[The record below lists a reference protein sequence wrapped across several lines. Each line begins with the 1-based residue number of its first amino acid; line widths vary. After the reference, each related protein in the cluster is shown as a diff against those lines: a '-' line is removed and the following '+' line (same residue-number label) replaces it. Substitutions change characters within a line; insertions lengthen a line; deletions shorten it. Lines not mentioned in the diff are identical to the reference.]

1 MAVQICFLPTI
12 SARHRHHIDPIDKKK
27 SDKILWLSPTTV
39 LFLNIDSI
47 GRRKRRR
54 STWYLQL
61 GTWYS
66 ALFKWILDIYHNTW
80 KPRSIN
86 FKLASYASPP
96 LSPKPWADLDLH
108 RPQWDSL
115 MDGDNRK
122 QNERLMGRSGHS
134 TARGRTTDPF
144 ESSMHPRGD
153 PTGLSQAPDRA
164 TMSYDYGYTGS
175 SFTGGSLQGN
185 EMQSY
190 TPEFIRP
197 RQPPSAAGGGGG
209 GEGVATAAAI
219 NNARRRAQDI
229 PPFVPYESAML
240 YEFGQ
245 QGPGSAPGPFEVVP
259 QYPPRQSAA
268 MAALSNEF
276 AVSQY
281 FAHEEPSGT
290 PAGLSPYLNALPYNQ
305 PGPMARPNTMQ
316 PFPATMSDFTPI
328 GPTSGRLEHP
338 SQQPEDSPRQSLVDP
353 SSLDEA
359 YARYR
364 RALRSTFDHT
374 RAGRLVE
381 ASRSLLEIS
390 GWLVANARDLGR
402 FGPFFIIIFLLCLF
416 YVLLFLIFWLL
427 FSFFFAI
434 HWPCGRSNAGT
445 RLLPRPRLCGGC
457 RTKSHFVLDPVF
469 LFDRDRLCTLLCFIV
484 LFFMFLLTV

>member
-1 MAVQICFLPTI
+1 
-12 SARHRHHIDPIDKKK
+12 
-27 SDKILWLSPTTV
+27 
-39 LFLNIDSI
+39 
-47 GRRKRRR
+47 
-54 STWYLQL
+54 
-61 GTWYS
+61 
-66 ALFKWILDIYHNTW
+66 
-80 KPRSIN
+80 
-86 FKLASYASPP
+86 
-96 LSPKPWADLDLH
+96 
-108 RPQWDSL
+108 

-122 QNERLMGRSGHS
+122 QNERLMGGSSHS
-134 TARGRTTDPF
+134 TARGRTTDQF

-190 TPEFIRP
+190 TPEFVRP
-197 RQPPSAAGGGGG
+197 RQTPTSL
-209 GEGVATAAAI
+209 
-219 NNARRRAQDI
+219 NNARRRAQEI

-245 QGPGSAPGPFEVVP
+245 QGPGSASGPFEVVP

-281 FAHEEPSGT
+281 FAHEEPSAT
-290 PAGLSPYLNALPYNQ
+290 PAGLSPYLNTLPYNQ

-328 GPTSGRLEHP
+328 GPTSGRLEPP
-338 SQQPEDSPRQSLVDP
+338 SQQPEDSSRQSLVDP

-359 YARYR
+359 YARYQ

-390 GWLVANARDLGR
+390 GWLVANARDLGILR
-402 FGPFFIIIFLLCLF
+402 DDHLLYPERLQLWNDFNLCWLAVCQKQKDLCEDLISTGHPPTHTSLISRDQLDAMGKDLIHLCDQLEPHGLVDYQLGIWEEEILSVLTQCLD
-416 YVLLFLIFWLL
+416 VIESRPDLLHIQTLPEPT
-427 FSFFFAI
+427 A
-434 HWPCGRSNAGT
+434 AA
-445 RLLPRPRLCGGC
+445 PRP
-457 RTKSHFVLDPVF
+457 
-469 LFDRDRLCTLLCFIV
+469 
-484 LFFMFLLTV
+484 